1 MKKRNFDLGQSL
13 DERHS
18 RKDIK
23 LFRLNRLFYVQ
34 EDVFKYFYPF
44 CLINVPLSSCVVLRR
59 VLTPSQLMLVAFL
72 TAEYVYLMFQFPIEN
87 HHFHKTALDSRAPY
101 S

>member
-1 MKKRNFDLGQSL
+1 MIKNKYDYFVAEKVWRLDVANTIDKHVKKRNFDLGQSL

-44 CLINVPLSSCVVLRR
+44 CLINVPLSSVVVLRR
-59 VLTPSQLMLVAFL
+59 VLKPS
-72 TAEYVYLMFQFPIEN
+72 
-87 HHFHKTALDSRAPY
+87 
-101 S
+101 